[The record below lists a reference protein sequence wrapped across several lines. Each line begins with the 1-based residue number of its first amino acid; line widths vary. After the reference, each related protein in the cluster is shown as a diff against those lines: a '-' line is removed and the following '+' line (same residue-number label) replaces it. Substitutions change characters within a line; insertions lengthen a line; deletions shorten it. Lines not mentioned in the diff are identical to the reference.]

1 LRPGAL
7 VRVIGKLN
15 DDVDKNDG
23 APVLVANYY
32 RHWPRNYFVTTASRD
47 HMLR

>member
-1 LRPGAL
+1 

-23 APVLVANYY
+23 APVLAASYY
-32 RHWPRNYFVTTASRD
+32 RHWPRNYFVTTADRD
-47 HMLR
+47 HMQR